1 MSVFGIEA
9 ERGGLDRKLFGIF
22 DAAGI
27 TETRMAVSV
36 DGSKVIT
43 MRVLALKIIAAE
55 INGIAEERTLNI
67 VEDTGA
73 GTARGIPTLDD
84 VVIMEEDG
92 FDGMMDIKID
102 KIEVMRILEFKNR
115 RVNRSI
121 NHE

>member
-1 MSVFGIEA
+1 MTMSVN
-9 ERGGLDRKLFGIF
+9 
-22 DAAGI
+22 
-27 TETRMAVSV
+27 S
-36 DGSKVIT
+36 SKVMT
-43 MRVLALKIIAAE
+43 MRVLTLKIIAAE
-55 INGIAEERTLNI
+55 INGIAKERTLNI

-121 NHE
+121 DHE

>member
-121 NHE
+121 DHE